1 MADSRSDKLLRKDL
15 LGIEDLSKEEID
27 LILNT
32 ADAFKEVLTRD
43 IKKVPT
49 LRGRTVVNLF
59 LEPSTRTRMSFEIAG
74 KRLSADTIN
83 ISAQASSLVKGESLL
98 DMAKNLEA
106 MNPDFIVIR
115 HPVPGAPH
123 MLARMCRF
131 SVINAGDG
139 AHEHPTQAL
148 LDMFTIREKKGQLSG
163 LKIAIVGDITH
174 SRVARSN
181 IYGLTRMGAHV
192 RVIGPPTFIPPY
204 IEDLG
209 VDVKFDLQEGIKD
222 RDIIMMLRIQ
232 KERERRNLFP
242 SIREYASLF
251 CLTKERLSR
260 VSEECL
266 IMHPGP
272 INRGVEIEP
281 EVADGKHSVILD
293 QVTNGIAVRMALLY
307 LLLGDKNEA

>member
-1 MADSRSDKLLRKDL
+1 MMMVSQPDKFYRKDL
-15 LGIEDLSKEEID
+15 LGIEDLTKEEIE

-83 ISAQASSLVKGESLL
+83 ISAQGSSLVKGESLK

-106 MNPDFIVIR
+106 MNPDIIVIR
-115 HPVPGAPH
+115 HAVPGAPH
-123 MLARMCRF
+123 MLAKMCRF

-139 AHEHPTQAL
+139 PHEHPTQAL
-148 LDMFTIREKKGQLSG
+148 LDMLTIREKKGRLAG
-163 LKIAIVGDITH
+163 LKIALVGDITH

-181 IYGLTRMGAHV
+181 IFGLTRLGVHV
-192 RVIGPPTFIPPY
+192 RVIGPPTLIPPY
-204 IEDLG
+204 IEEMG
-209 VDVKFDLQEGIKD
+209 VEVQYDLQEGIRD
-222 RDIIMMLRIQ
+222 RDVIMMLRIQ
-232 KERERRNLFP
+232 MERETRNLFP
-242 SIREYASLF
+242 TIREYARLF
-251 CLTKERLSR
+251 CLTKEKLQG

-272 INRGVEIEP
+272 INRGVEIDP

-307 LLLGDKNEA
+307 LLLGEKE

>member
-1 MADSRSDKLLRKDL
+1 MMMVSQPDKFYRKDL
-15 LGIEDLSKEEID
+15 LGIEDLTKEEIE

-83 ISAQASSLVKGESLL
+83 ISAQGSSLVKGESLK

-106 MNPDFIVIR
+106 MNPDIIVIR
-115 HPVPGAPH
+115 HTVPGAPH
-123 MLARMCRF
+123 MLAKMCRF

-139 AHEHPTQAL
+139 SHEHPTQAL
-148 LDMFTIREKKGQLSG
+148 LDMLTIREKKGRLAG
-163 LKIAIVGDITH
+163 LRIALVGDITH

-181 IYGLTRMGAHV
+181 IFGLTRLGAHV
-192 RVIGPPTFIPPY
+192 RVIGPPTLIPPY
-204 IEDLG
+204 IEELG
-209 VDVKFDLQEGIKD
+209 VDVQYDLQEGIRD
-222 RDIIMMLRIQ
+222 RDVIMMLRIQ
-232 KERERRNLFP
+232 MERETRNLFP
-242 SIREYASLF
+242 TVREYARLY
-251 CLTKERLSR
+251 CLTKERLQG

-272 INRGVEIEP
+272 INRGVEIDP

-307 LLLGDKNEA
+307 LLLGEKE

>member
-1 MADSRSDKLLRKDL
+1 MMMVSRSDRLNRKDL
-15 LGIEDLSKEEID
+15 LGIEDLTKKEIE

-32 ADAFKEVLTRD
+32 ADVFKEVLTRD

-83 ISAQASSLVKGESLL
+83 ISAQASSLVKGESLK

-106 MNPDFIVIR
+106 MNPDIIVIR

-139 AHEHPTQAL
+139 SHEHPTQAL
-148 LDMFTIREKKGQLSG
+148 LDMLTIREKKGKLAG
-163 LKIAIVGDITH
+163 LKVAIVGDITH

-181 IYGLTRMGAHV
+181 IFGLTRMGAHV
-192 RVIGPPTFIPPY
+192 RIIGPPTFIPPY
-204 IEDLG
+204 IEELG
-209 VDVKFDLQEGIKD
+209 VEVVFDLQKGIRD

-232 KERERRNLFP
+232 KEREKRHLFP
-242 SIREYASLF
+242 TIREYARLF
-251 CLTKERLSR
+251 CLTKEKLNK
-260 VSEECL
+260 VSEGCL

-272 INRGVEIEP
+272 INRGVEIDP

-293 QVTNGIAVRMALLY
+293 QVTNGLAVRMALLY
-307 LLLGDKNEA
+307 LLLGEKQ